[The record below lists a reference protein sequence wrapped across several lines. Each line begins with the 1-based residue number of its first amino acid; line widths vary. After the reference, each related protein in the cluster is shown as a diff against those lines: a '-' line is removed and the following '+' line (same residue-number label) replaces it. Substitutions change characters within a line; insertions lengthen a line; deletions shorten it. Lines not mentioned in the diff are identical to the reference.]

1 MTNPLETT
9 YDCIVIGAGIAG
21 LIAARNLQRQGHSV
35 LVIEARNR
43 YGGRMFGEHLTS
55 GQWIDRGGQWV
66 GPTQDRFMA
75 LLDEYQ
81 IRRFPSPAEG
91 KTVLVYDNKRYEF
104 KGFFQGFPEG
114 EAPGIDEA
122 QWQDAMT
129 AWARFDEL
137 SKSLPSGHPQTN
149 EYTKK
154 LDSVTLAQ
162 WIDENTTTDFGRWYF
177 EYMSRAVGFLG
188 PAEASQVSLLHVLWG
203 QNCAGQAE
211 HPEADL
217 IHGGAGQVPH
227 RIATELGDRIR
238 LGEPVVRISYSDSGV
253 TVETKQSAY
262 SARYAIVAM
271 PPHLAGRIVYDPP
284 MPAMREQ
291 LTQRVPMGSCAKVL
305 ISYVRPFWRAKGLAG
320 LAIGNCQWLE
330 LCADSSDPESE
341 VGVLATFVAGDR
353 YHAWRALSSS
363 ERRDAV
369 LTDLAGFFG
378 QEALSP
384 ASYTEVDWPADS
396 WTGGAYAAFMPP
408 GVWTSFGEALTAPV
422 GPIYWAGTEMADRWP
437 GFFDGAIR
445 TGEIAAERISLRLGI
460 Q

>member
-1 MTNPLETT
+1 
-9 YDCIVIGAGIAG
+9 
-21 LIAARNLQRQGHSV
+21 
-35 LVIEARNR
+35 
-43 YGGRMFGEHLTS
+43 MFGEHLTS
-55 GQWIDRGGQWV
+55 RQWIDRGGQWV

-154 LDSVTLAQ
+154 LDSVTFAQ

-177 EYMSRAVGFLG
+177 KYMSRAVGFLG
-188 PAEASQVSLLHVLWG
+188 PAEPSQVSLLHVLWA

-227 RIATELGDRIR
+227 TIATELGDRIR
-238 LGEPVVRISYSDSGV
+238 LGEPEFRISYSDSGV
-253 TVETKQSAY
+253 TVETNQNAY

-271 PPHLAGRIVYDPP
+271 
-284 MPAMREQ
+284 
-291 LTQRVPMGSCAKVL
+291 
-305 ISYVRPFWRAKGLAG
+305 
-320 LAIGNCQWLE
+320 
-330 LCADSSDPESE
+330 
-341 VGVLATFVAGDR
+341 
-353 YHAWRALSSS
+353 
-363 ERRDAV
+363 
-369 LTDLAGFFG
+369 
-378 QEALSP
+378 SP
-384 ASYTEVDWPADS
+384 NTYTEVDWPADS
-396 WTGGAYAAFMPP
+396 WTGGAYAAFMPL

-422 GPIYWAGTEMADRWP
+422 GPIYWAGTEMADCWP

-445 TGEIAAERISLRLGI
+445 TGEAAAASIATHLAI
-460 Q
+460 